1 MIQNYAE
8 QPEPKVKAS
17 SSSMIIFAVF
27 LNLLLALLAAV
38 QFIFWPRL
46 GGSGIVGLII
56 SGVILSVG
64 LFLRPRPHAWG
75 GTKPFRKAVSYD

>member
-1 MIQNYAE
+1 MIQHYAE

-46 GGSGIVGLII
+46 GGSGVVGFIV
-56 SGVILSVG
+56 SGALLSVG
-64 LFLRPRPHAWG
+64 LLLRPAARPPAWS
-75 GTKPFRKAVSYD
+75 GTKAQQ